1 MELNNIGQLSQVSQ
15 DGMDIMVHLKQPFNA
30 SLAYTLSGGVT
41 PTIALKVAD
50 NRIISPEQRAK
61 AWILI
66 NEIAKW
72 QGDRNNSPDV
82 EQSMK
87 QLAMS
92 EHAEITEH
100 FSLSDCSVTVARLFI
115 ETLLTFCF
123 ENDVPFA
130 SKVWD
135 AISNDYF
142 AQKKCLEHRE
152 CVICRRHAQYAH
164 VETVGMGMSRKKIDH
179 SKHRFMALCAVHH
192 SEQHT
197 IGINTF
203 IAKYHIKPI
212 SLNFDELVKLG
223 IMQRGTA
230 YYFKEQEMTQYEI
243 DRHRQP

>member
-1 MELNNIGQLSQVSQ
+1 MEINNAVQLVMISHDRKRVTLDLDEPLNLELV
-15 DGMDIMVHLKQPFNA
+15 DK
-30 SLAYTLSGGVT
+30 LSGGAPAT
-41 PTIALKVAD
+41 GQLTFTD
-50 NRIISPEQRAK
+50 NRLISPEQRAK

-72 QGDRNNSPDV
+72 QGEGRNSPEV
-82 EQSMK
+82 EATMK
-87 QLAMS
+87 QLAIN
-92 EHAEITEH
+92 EHAEITGQ
-100 FSLSDCSVTVARLFI
+100 FSLSNCNVTIARLFI

-130 SKVWD
+130 TKVWD
-135 AISNDYF
+135 AISNSYF

-152 CVICRRHAQYAH
+152 CVICRRRAQYAH
-164 VETVGMGMSRKKIDH
+164 VETVGMGNNRKKIDH
-179 SKHRFMALCAVHH
+179 SKHHFMALCAIHH

>member
-1 MELNNIGQLSQVSQ
+1 MESNSAVQLVMISHDRKRVTLDLDEPLNLELVDKLSGGAPAIGQLTFS
-15 DGMDIMVHLKQPFNA
+15 
-30 SLAYTLSGGVT
+30 
-41 PTIALKVAD
+41 D
-50 NRIISPEQRAK
+50 NRLISPEQRAK
-61 AWILI
+61 CWILI

-72 QGDRNNSPDV
+72 QGERTNSPEV
-82 EQSMK
+82 EETMK
-87 QLAMS
+87 QLAIA
-92 EHAEITEH
+92 EHAEITGH
-100 FSLSDCSVTVARLFI
+100 FSLSNCSVTVARLFI

-130 SKVWD
+130 TKVWD

-152 CVICRRHAQYAH
+152 CVVCRRRAQYAH
-164 VETVGMGMSRKKIDH
+164 VETVGMGMNRKKIDH
-179 SKHRFMALCAVHH
+179 SKHRFMALCAAHH

>member
-15 DGMDIMVHLKQPFNA
+15 DGMDITVHLKQPFNA
-30 SLAYTLSGGVT
+30 SLAYKLSGGVT

-72 QGDRNNSPDV
+72 QGMRRDSKEV
-82 EQSMK
+82 EEFMK

-100 FSLSDCSVTVARLFI
+100 FSLSNCSVTVARLFI

-130 SKVWD
+130 TKVWD

-152 CVICRRHAQYAH
+152 CVICRRRAQYAH

-179 SKHRFMALCAVHH
+179 SKHRFMALCAIHH

-203 IAKYHIKPI
+203 ISKHHIKPI
-212 SLNFDELVKLG
+212 SLNYDELVKLG
-223 IMQRGTA
+223 IMQRGNA
-230 YYFKEQEMTQYEI
+230 YWFKEQQAEVMQHET
-243 DRHRQP
+243 DGN